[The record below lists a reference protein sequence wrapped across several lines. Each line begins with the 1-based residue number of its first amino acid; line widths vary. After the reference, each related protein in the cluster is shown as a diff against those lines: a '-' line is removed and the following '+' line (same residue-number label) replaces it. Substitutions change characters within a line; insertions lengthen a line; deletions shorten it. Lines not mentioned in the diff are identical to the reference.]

1 MDLAAQLN
9 NIMAESTFKEGQ
21 AATENRGTA
30 QQLPTEIWLQVLEHD
45 DPKHL
50 WLSVRNVSREYQ
62 EIVERLFR
70 SQHLRRIK
78 IAFSLPRRDAA
89 SSRLKWPGDAIPGSQ
104 LVMGYAGLSA
114 DGSRLRVES
123 QAVVK
128 DRNGEKSVEELR
140 ATGILPRQRL
150 EEAAINVNM
159 STNPM
164 ASLPVKLEVA
174 VEWDEVQKRWA
185 WDVEWRVLLSRFFD
199 AKDRQGKRWP
209 TKAPSIAPQQ
219 KRWHRR
225 RHGD

>member
-1 MDLAAQLN
+1 
-9 NIMAESTFKEGQ
+9 MANSTIKGEQ
-21 AATENRGTA
+21 TATENRGTL
-30 QQLPTEIWLQVLEHD
+30 QQLPTEIWLQVLEHS

-50 WLSVRNVSREYQ
+50 WLTVRNVSRKCREM
-62 EIVERLFR
+62 VERLFR
-70 SQHLRRIK
+70 SQYLRRIK

-104 LVMGYAGLSA
+104 LVMDYAELSA

-123 QAVVK
+123 QTVVK
-128 DRNGEKSVEELR
+128 DRNGERTVEELR
-140 ATGILPRQRL
+140 DTGILPRQRL
-150 EEAAINVNM
+150 EEAPTNVNL

-164 ASLPVKLEVA
+164 ASLPVRLEVA
-174 VEWDEVQKRWA
+174 VEWDEVRKRWA
-185 WDVEWRVLLSRFFD
+185 WDVDWRILLSRFFD

-225 RHGD
+225 RQGD

>member
-1 MDLAAQLN
+1 
-9 NIMAESTFKEGQ
+9 MAESTIKGERTT
-21 AATENRGTA
+21 TENRETTP
-30 QQLPTEIWLQVLEHD
+30 QLPTEIWLQVLEHD

-50 WLSVRNVSREYQ
+50 WMSVRNVSRKYQ

-70 SQHLRRIK
+70 SQYLQRIK

-104 LVMGYAGLSA
+104 LVMAYAGLSA
-114 DGSRLRVES
+114 DGSQLRVES
-123 QAVVK
+123 QTVVK
-128 DRNGEKSVEELR
+128 DRNGEKTVEELR
-140 ATGILPRQRL
+140 DAGILPRQRL
-150 EEAAINVNM
+150 KEAPTNVNM
-159 STNPM
+159 STNPL
-164 ASLPVKLEVA
+164 ASLPVKLEVV
-174 VEWDEVQKRWA
+174 VEWDEVRKRWA

-225 RHGD
+225 RQGE

>member
-1 MDLAAQLN
+1 
-9 NIMAESTFKEGQ
+9 MAESTINGEQ
-21 AATENRGTA
+21 TTTEKRGTTP
-30 QQLPTEIWLQVLEHD
+30 QLPTEIWLQVLEHD

-50 WLSVRNVSREYQ
+50 WMSVRNVSRKYQ

-70 SQHLRRIK
+70 SQYLQRIK

-104 LVMGYAGLSA
+104 LVMAYAGLSA
-114 DGSRLRVES
+114 DGSQLRVQS
-123 QAVVK
+123 QTVVK
-128 DRNGEKSVEELR
+128 DRNGEKTVEELR
-140 ATGILPRQRL
+140 DAGVLPRQRL
-150 EEAAINVNM
+150 EEAPTNVNM
-159 STNPM
+159 STNPL
-164 ASLPVKLEVA
+164 ASLPVKLEVV

-209 TKAPSIAPQQ
+209 SKAPSIAPQQ

-225 RHGD
+225 REGE